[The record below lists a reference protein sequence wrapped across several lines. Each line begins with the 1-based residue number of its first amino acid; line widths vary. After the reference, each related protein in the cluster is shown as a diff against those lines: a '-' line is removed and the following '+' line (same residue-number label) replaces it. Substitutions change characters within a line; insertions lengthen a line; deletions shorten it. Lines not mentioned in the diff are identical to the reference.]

1 MDRHRSFD
9 PRQLIESLPRKPGI
23 YRMLDDQGVTL
34 YVGKARDL
42 KSRVTS
48 YFRTSGLTTKTMSL
62 VARTHDLQVTVTNS
76 ETEALLLEQSFI
88 KKERPFYNVL
98 LKDDKSYPYIE
109 MHEDHPFPSL
119 RLHRGAKRSSSRYFG
134 PFPST
139 AAVRDSIAILQ
150 KLFRI
155 RACQD
160 NFFKNRSRPCL
171 QYQIH
176 RCSGPCVNLIDSD
189 QYASELRLAV
199 LFLEGK
205 SQDVLS
211 ELKKQMD
218 SASESLNFEQ
228 AARLRDRIGHLRK
241 VQESQ
246 YVVHGGSGDIDVF
259 GIARASQYVCIH
271 GLFVR
276 DGRILGHRNWF
287 LKNELL
293 NDVSKIM
300 SEFISQYYFGNIKR
314 EIPATI
320 LSSVEVDDAIILRAA
335 LSEVAGRKVELS
347 SRGRTHRARWIAL
360 VVENAKLSL
369 VTRMSE
375 RRNIFARLVDLQEGL
390 GFSEVPDRLEC
401 FDVSHSSGEAP
412 VASCV
417 VFDRNGPLRSDYR
430 RFNVDGVAPGD
441 DYAAMRQALF
451 RHYRRVA
458 GGEFNLPD
466 VLVID
471 GGLGQ
476 VRQAVEVLAELEL
489 VDICILGVAKGFTR
503 KPGLETIINHRGQ
516 EVILGKDSGA
526 IHLLQHI
533 RDEAHRFAIA
543 GHRSRRQKRRRQS
556 ELDSIPGVGSMRKRE
571 LLTHFGSL
579 DAIKGASIEE
589 LTKVPRIHRKLAT
602 EIYGVLHA
610 G

>member
-1 MDRHRSFD
+1 MDLQKSFD
-9 PRQLIESLPRKPGI
+9 PGQLIESLPRKPGI
-23 YRMLDDQGVTL
+23 YRMLDDQGTTL
-34 YVGKARDL
+34 YVGKARNL
-42 KSRVTS
+42 KARVTS

-62 VARTHDLQVTVTNS
+62 VARTRDLQVTVTNS

-109 MHEDHPFPSL
+109 MNDDHPFPSI
-119 RLHRGAKRSSSRYFG
+119 RLHRGSKRSSSRYFG

-139 AAVRDSIAILQ
+139 ASVRDSIAILQ

-155 RACQD
+155 RSCQD

-176 RCSGPCVNLIDSD
+176 RCSGPCVNLIDSGR
-189 QYASELRLAV
+189 YANELQLAV

-205 SQDVLS
+205 SQDVLND
-211 ELKKQMD
+211 LKKQMD
-218 SASESLNFEQ
+218 SASEDLNFEH
-228 AARLRDRIGHLRK
+228 AARLRDCIGHLRK

-246 YVVHGGSGDIDVF
+246 YVHGGSGNIDVF
-259 GIARASQYVCIH
+259 GIAQDSQYVCLH
-271 GLFVR
+271 GLFIR
-276 DGRILGHRNWF
+276 DGRVLGHRNWF

-293 NDVSKIM
+293 NEASKTM
-300 SEFISQYYFGNIKR
+300 SEFISQYYFGSIKR
-314 EIPATI
+314 EVPETI
-320 LSSVEVDDAIILRAA
+320 LSSVAMDDAAILRDA
-335 LSEVAGRKVELS
+335 LSEVAGRKVELR

-375 RRNIFARLVDLQEGL
+375 RRNVFARLVDLQEAL

-417 VFDRNGPLRSDYR
+417 VFDRSGPLRSDYR
-430 RFNVDGVAPGD
+430 RFNIGGVEPGD

-476 VRQAVEVLAELEL
+476 VRQAVEVLTELEL
-489 VDICILGVAKGFTR
+489 TDICVLGIAKGLMR
-503 KPGLETIINHRGQ
+503 KPGLETVVNHRGQ
-516 EVILGKDSGA
+516 EVILDKDGGA
-526 IHLLQHI
+526 MHLLQHI
-533 RDEAHRFAIA
+533 RDEAHRFAVA
-543 GHRSRRQKRRRQS
+543 GHRSRRQKKRRQS
-556 ELDSIPGVGSMRKRE
+556 ELDSISGVGSMRKRE

-579 DAIKGASIEE
+579 DTIKGASIEE
-589 LTKVPRIHRKLAT
+589 LTKVPQIHRKLAV
-602 EIYGVLHA
+602 EIYGTFHA
-610 G
+610 S